1 MFLAL
6 KKPHRSVSWR
16 PLAAQE
22 SFLLDLMAGVASCH
36 ENASGDALTR
46 LADQLLDGVSKTLI
60 YPSAP
65 TVKALREVRK
75 EAGG

>member
-1 MFLAL
+1 M
-6 KKPHRSVSWR
+6 
-16 PLAAQE
+16 
-22 SFLLDLMAGVASCH
+22 LDLMAGVASCH